1 LRAIE
6 NSASVP
12 LPTGTGQLFLLDSF
26 LSFTGMGAL
35 GARIGKGL
43 VLLVFC
49 APLKTVLQ
57 CRFQWAPANY
67 FF

>member
-1 LRAIE
+1 M
-6 NSASVP
+6 
-12 LPTGTGQLFLLDSF
+12 GTDQLFLLDSF
-26 LSFTGMGAL
+26 FKLHGTAFFAI
-35 GARIGKGL
+35 RIDKGL